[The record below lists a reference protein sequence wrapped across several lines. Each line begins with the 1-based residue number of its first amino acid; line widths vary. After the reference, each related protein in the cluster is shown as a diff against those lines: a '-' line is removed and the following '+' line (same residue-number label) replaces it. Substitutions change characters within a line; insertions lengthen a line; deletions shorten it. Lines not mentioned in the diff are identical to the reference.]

1 MQWAVSADFFDADI
15 APRQRT
21 QRLLS
26 EIQKRSLAEQVIITS
41 WDRSEQTEKILY
53 TCPFGETPALN
64 HHIRPL
70 LLKKGSDENRV
81 LFVEDFWDDPD
92 LRALINRSSIHSILF
107 SPLNVSSQ
115 TIDALLIVNYS
126 LAGDQERIE
135 EFVQFVSSI
144 LALAVNNAEL
154 HDTLQQKNEEIT
166 EWTGNVE
173 KRIEEGTKKILE
185 NEFHYYALFE
195 SANEAILVHQMDG
208 SVIEANQMAC
218 KLLGYS
224 KNEFMK
230 AKIFDFLPNE
240 EKTKINQYVEQV
252 INKQK
257 VPSIE
262 INISGKENQS
272 FPAEISS
279 RRVKFRGENVL
290 QSSIRDISVR
300 KAVEERLRESKER
313 YQLLVESSLV
323 GAFIIQNGKVLFVND
338 KFGELTGRSKERL
351 LDKNFYELVAPE
363 DRSMV
368 KSREE
373 QREKDIN
380 VTEHYEAQFL
390 RNDEESWWAELR
402 CRLIQLDD
410 GTAVLGNVFDITP
423 RKRLEMQLL
432 ESQKMESIG
441 TLAGGIAHDF
451 NNLLGGIL
459 GYASLLMSELD
470 KDHPYYEDIRAIA
483 ETAKRA
489 ADLTNRL
496 LAFARGG
503 KYQVT
508 TLNLNRILNDVVS
521 LLTHTPDKAISI
533 EKHFV
538 KNLWPISGDMQQV
551 HQAFMNICINSIEA
565 MRGGGTLEVS
575 TANVIL
581 DESFAQTQLGV
592 KPGDFVRVKIS
603 DTGVGMDLTTKARI
617 FEPFFTTKPS
627 QDGKGLGM
635 SMVYGIVKNHDG
647 TILVDSS
654 LGEGTKIT
662 IYLPRAPQKELNAD
676 EQSKNASK
684 QKSVLLVD
692 DEEVIRKV
700 GKRMLERYGYQVIVA
715 KEGREAIELYSEKSN
730 EIDVIILDLIMPE
743 LGGKETYA
751 QLRAINKDVPVIFT
765 SGYGPHDH
773 PDLIAS
779 ESTAFIQKPFQTE
792 KLIEMIQKQ
801 F

>member
-26 EIQKRSLAEQVIITS
+26 EIQKRSLAEQVIVTS
-41 WDRSEQTEKILY
+41 WDRIEQTEKILY
-53 TCPFGETPALN
+53 TCPFAETPALN
-64 HHIRPL
+64 HHIRPM
-70 LLKKGSDENRV
+70 LLKKGSEENKV
-81 LFVEDFWDDPD
+81 LFVEDFWSDPN
-92 LRALINRSSIHSILF
+92 LRSLINRSSIHSILF
-107 SPLNVSSQ
+107 SPLNISSKS
-115 TIDALLIVNYS
+115 IDALLIINYS
-126 LAGDQERIE
+126 LVGDQERIE
-135 EFVQFVSSI
+135 EFVRFVSSI
-144 LALAVNNAEL
+144 LALSVNNAEL
-154 HDTLQQKNEEIT
+154 SDTLHQKNEEIT

-195 SANEAILVHQMDG
+195 GANEAILVHHMDG
-208 SVIEANQMAC
+208 AVIEANQMAC
-218 KLLGYS
+218 KLLGFS
-224 KNEFMK
+224 KNEFVK
-230 AKIFDFLPNE
+230 GTFYELVPGDEREKIA
-240 EKTKINQYVEQV
+240 QYIEQV

-257 VPSIE
+257 VQPLEIE
-262 INISGKENQS
+262 ISGKDNQS

-290 QSSIRDISVR
+290 QSSIRDVSAR

-323 GAFIIQNGKVLFVND
+323 GAFIIQNGKVLFAND
-338 KFGELTGRSKERL
+338 KFGELTGRAKERL
-351 LDKNFYELVAPE
+351 LDKNFYELVGPE
-363 DRSMV
+363 DRGMV
-368 KSREE
+368 KNRED
-373 QREKDIN
+373 QREKNMD
-380 VTEHYEAQFL
+380 VPEQYEAQFL
-390 RNDEESWWAELR
+390 RNEEETWWAELR
-402 CRLIQLDD
+402 CRRIEVDD
-410 GTAVLGNVFDITP
+410 KTAVLGNVLDITP

-470 KDHPYYEDIRAIA
+470 KDHPYYDDIRAIA

-521 LLTHTPDKAISI
+521 LLTHTPAQAVII

-551 HQAFMNICINSIEA
+551 HQAFMNICLNSMEA

-592 KPGDFVRVKIS
+592 KPGDFVRVKIT

-635 SMVYGIVKNHDG
+635 SMVYGIIKNHDG
-647 TILVDSS
+647 TILVDSD
-654 LGEGTKIT
+654 LGAGTRVT
-662 IYLPRAPQKELNAD
+662 IYLPRAPQKEL
-676 EQSKNASK
+676 QSEDQTGKESK
-684 QKSVLLVD
+684 AKTVLLVD

-700 GKRMLERYGYQVIVA
+700 GKRMLERYGYHVIVA
-715 KEGREAIELYSEKSN
+715 KEGREAIDLYSEKAN

-773 PDLIAS
+773 PDLAAS

-792 KLIEMIQKQ
+792 KLIEVIQNQ